1 MQSYHKIC
9 PCGAPFDTE
18 YESRVY
24 CTLKCQTRIKAQR
37 RKGRDQRER
46 EPEVEKGVKFFNL
59 NNPTVAQLDEL
70 SKGMALGLYP
80 EGAIVTGVVPMWS
93 VPETV
98 WFAEHTPG
106 IWSMQKA
113 EIDVMELYKKEQTG
127 VMSPIKK
134 DAHLEE
140 YGGQ

>member
-1 MQSYHKIC
+1 
-9 PCGAPFDTE
+9 
-18 YESRVY
+18 
-24 CTLKCQTRIKAQR
+24 
-37 RKGRDQRER
+37 
-46 EPEVEKGVKFFNL
+46 
-59 NNPTVAQLDEL
+59 
-70 SKGMALGLYP
+70 MALGLYP

-134 DAHLEE
+134 DAHLEDIVKQAE
-140 YGGQ
+140 IARLGERVEVAAPRVAIPMDEE